1 MSCKNCDCN
10 QVEYS
15 NKVAQF
21 AEEIAFL
28 KESHQL
34 TAERK
39 SDLMRDW
46 LADQDV
52 KHSLRCQLR
61 GAGIVPVV

>member
-1 MSCKNCDCN
+1 MSCSNCDHN

-28 KESHQL
+28 KEVHQL
-34 TAERK
+34 TVERK

-46 LADQDV
+46 LTDQGI

-61 GAGIVPVV
+61 RAGLEPLV